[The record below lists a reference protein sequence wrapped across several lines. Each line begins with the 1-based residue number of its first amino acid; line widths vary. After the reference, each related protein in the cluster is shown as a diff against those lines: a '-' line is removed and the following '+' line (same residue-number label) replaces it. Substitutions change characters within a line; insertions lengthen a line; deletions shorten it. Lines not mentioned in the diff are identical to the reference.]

1 MNAREAKHQ
10 PKDRDLELAREYAR
24 RLRERLGDNLVA
36 VTLYGSRARGDA
48 REGSDFD
55 LIVRVRERTEEV
67 RELALEV
74 DVEMMNEFDEL
85 FVGVVYDEV
94 EWKRAERFPFGWN
107 IKREGLPL

>member
-1 MNAREAKHQ
+1 MEKEI
-10 PKDRDLELAREYAR
+10 KGMK
-24 RLRERLGDNLVA
+24 ERLGDRLVS

-55 LIVRVRERTEEV
+55 LIVQVRERTEEV
-67 RELALEV
+67 RDLALDV

-85 FVGVVYDEV
+85 FVGMVYDET

-107 IKREGLPL
+107 VNKEGLAL